1 MEGTSP
7 PGEMS
12 EACSNGVRVRVR
24 SEFVRERS
32 DPSRGQYYFAYRIRI
47 QNESDRQVQLISRYW
62 LITDAHGRTEEVS
75 GPGVVGEQP
84 TLQPGQSFEY
94 SSACPLGTPFGSM
107 EGSYQMVN
115 EKGEKFDA
123 EIAPFR
129 LAEPY
134 AIN

>member
-1 MEGTSP
+1 
-7 PGEMS
+7 MS
-12 EACSNGVRVRVR
+12 EACSHGVRVQVR
-24 SEFVRERS
+24 SEFVAERS
-32 DPSRGQYYFAYRIRI
+32 NPSRGQYYFAYRIRI

-107 EGSYQMVN
+107 EGTYQMVN

-123 EIAPFR
+123 EIAAFR

>member
-1 MEGTSP
+1 
-7 PGEMS
+7 MS